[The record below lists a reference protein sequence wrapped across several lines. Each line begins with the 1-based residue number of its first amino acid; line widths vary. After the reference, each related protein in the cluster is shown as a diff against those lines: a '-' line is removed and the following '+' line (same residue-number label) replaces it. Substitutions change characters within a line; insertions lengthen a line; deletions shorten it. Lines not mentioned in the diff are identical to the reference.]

1 MLDIFY
7 FIFPYG
13 EGKYVTQ
20 IWIID
25 DYYFLRIVST
35 GGKKLTIEIRNT
47 FQKREL
53 GAMTL
58 CLFLSFIY
66 TEYILLVYS

>member
-20 IWIID
+20 KWIID

-35 GGKKLTIEIRNT
+35 GGKKLTIEIRNR
-47 FQKREL
+47 FQREL
-53 GAMTL
+53 GAMIL
-58 CLFLSFIY
+58 CFFLSFIC